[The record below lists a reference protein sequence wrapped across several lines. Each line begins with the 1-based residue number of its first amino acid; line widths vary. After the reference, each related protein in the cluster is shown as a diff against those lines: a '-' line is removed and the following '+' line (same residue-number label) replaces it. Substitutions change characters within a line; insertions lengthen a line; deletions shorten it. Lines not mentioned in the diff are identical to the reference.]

1 MFFFINLLFI
11 IFVHIIIKIIF
22 FKKIPN
28 FRQISSIY
36 LISFIF
42 LILIYLL
49 DIFEIKQDPKNFIYL
64 SMNLLIFLSYILTI
78 GLKKINSPT
87 FYILEFFKIKNI
99 TNKFEIIKYLEDKKI
114 FDERF
119 DELISEKMIALN
131 NNQIELTK
139 QGKFFALFMRAL
151 STFFGVKSKG

>member
-1 MFFFINLLFI
+1 
-11 IFVHIIIKIIF
+11 
-22 FKKIPN
+22 
-28 FRQISSIY
+28 
-36 LISFIF
+36 
-42 LILIYLL
+42 
-49 DIFEIKQDPKNFIYL
+49 
-64 SMNLLIFLSYILTI
+64 MNLLIFLSYILTI

-151 STFFGVKSKG
+151 SKFFGVEPPNEKAPNFVFILSPASILYFKLF